1 MKTKMMLAAVAAI
14 MCHAALFAGNVCTWQ
29 GGSGKFSD
37 AAKWDTAPVSGNGD
51 TIRFDTT
58 DGNAITVEND
68 VADDFS
74 VSNVV
79 FCTRKLPDVC
89 GKVTLIGKRLY
100 ISDVNDRTIVVWD
113 HGVNPTDTDSSA
125 LRGPEVD
132 VALPLRVKSGRFNF
146 SRNVTFKRKV
156 TIDDD
161 GDVALRNPGTGTYT
175 SDKPTVT
182 FEAEVEGAQA
192 NLDSTVGAGGNGSD
206 VYYKGKVT
214 LKKFSVCA
222 TANGRT
228 LPHLQ
233 ASENDIPSV
242 WVCYADLYLDSSPCL
257 GTNMVVTRADNQ
269 WRNGATYI
277 TGGGAGVV
285 CDRLVSNDSTKHQ
298 TVGDLNKSGKLT
310 MRASGNA
317 SSGFNFTQTLSLVWD
332 PRGAYTNTL
341 TDSASTMS
349 GTLEIKG
356 GTFKMA
362 GTTSFSAL
370 SEVIVRS
377 GATLDLSECSAPAP
391 FASTTRLRVSNGG
404 KVVLPA
410 GGGVS
415 FGRGFFGG
423 LPLAAGPYDAGEAW
437 VEDGTVTVL
446 NGPAAGERYWA
457 AAADGRWNEASNWT
471 PAAVPT
477 ASDEAF
483 VTVEGSGDYTVH
495 FSGSEAKP
503 ARIEVRN
510 AAGKTARLSVDGEAN
525 FTSGTAIDVLAGG
538 EIVVP
543 AGGSFVYDMR
553 DQTDK
558 TATKVKIEDGRFVV
572 SGGFA
577 SFTNSVGVTRLRGAS
592 GEMLVENGGTLVLS
606 DRSNCNAN
614 MLTVDGGA
622 KLRMTGG
629 TIAVPSLFY
638 HSYLGLADGACEFS
652 GGTLKIYKA
661 DGGQPNCIDFRDDVT
676 LSGTATALF
685 GGDVRMAV
693 GPNVDGK
700 KTKFSALGSATASGD
715 NLTSLAV
722 SGCGF
727 GREAEFR
734 WGATG
739 SFGTILGFVGTCKGE
754 SRLVQTAGSLLFGG
768 KGLCAGSTA
777 LWRAGGSDA
786 SDNATVG
793 TVEISGGT
801 MTVGGEGSVHD
812 TWGWAFGDM
821 FPPGLALGYGG
832 TLNPP
837 AAGRPYVGRMTISG
851 TGCLTNAYG
860 HLFVGVAPYGE
871 GSLVMNGG
879 TLRSGIGIVAKYQ
892 EVIGCA
898 VGLGGG
904 KGEFVVNGGDCLV
917 NNNTWIGGATTSA
930 LRIMADGEHGA
941 DKTYGYPFDVHGGE
955 GLLKVTGGSVAF
967 TRDLVVGAEGTG
979 VVSVEGSAAS
989 QFTVGRDLVLSNEAA
1004 VVSGGTSSATLKFK
1018 ADANGVTPI
1027 NVAGRFAVSEQARLE
1042 VDMSAFDLTVGDRI
1056 WLVTC
1061 NSMSGTFDAGNI
1073 SVTGCKLGDVRI
1085 LPNGIYV
1092 KERRGATLIF
1102 R

>member
-1 MKTKMMLAAVAAI
+1 MKTKMMFATVAAI
-14 MCHAALFAGNVCTWQ
+14 MCHAALLAGNVCTWQ

-113 HGVNPTDTDSSA
+113 HGVNPTDTDSRA

-146 SRNVTFKRKV
+146 SRNVAFKRKV

-161 GDVALRNPGTGTYT
+161 GQVMLRYPGTGTYT
-175 SDKPTVT
+175 ENPPTVT

-192 NLDSTVGAGGNGSD
+192 RLDSTVGAGGYGSD

-214 LKKFSVCA
+214 LKEFSVCA
-222 TANGRT
+222 ASYGKAR
-228 LPHLQ
+228 PYLQ
-233 ASENDIPSV
+233 ASENDIPSISV
-242 WVCYADLYLDSSPCL
+242 RYAHLYLDGSPCL
-257 GTNMVVTRADNQ
+257 GTNTVVTRSDDSSGDGQ
-269 WRNGATYI
+269 TYI
-277 TGGGAGVV
+277 RGANVV
-285 CDRLVSNDSTKHQ
+285 CDRLVSANLSRHQ
-298 TVGDLNKSGKLT
+298 TVGDNNKSGKLT

-332 PRGAYTNTL
+332 PSDAYTYTL
-341 TDSASTMS
+341 TDSASTMT
-349 GTLEIKG
+349 GTLEIRG

-437 VEDGTVTVL
+437 VEGGTVTISS
-446 NGPAAGERYWA
+446 GPAAGERYWA
-457 AAADGRWNEASNWT
+457 AAADGSWDVAANWT
-471 PAAVPT
+471 PAGVPT
-477 ASDEAF
+477 ATDEAF

-503 ARIEVRN
+503 SRIEVRN
-510 AAGKTARLSVDGEAN
+510 AAGRTARLSVDGEAN

-543 AGGSFVYDMR
+543 SGGSFVYDMR

-577 SFTNSVGVTRLRGAS
+577 SFTNSIGVTRLRGAS

-606 DRSNCNAN
+606 DRSNCNIN

-629 TIAVPSLFY
+629 TIAIPSLFY

-652 GGTLKIYKA
+652 GGTLKVYKA

-676 LSGTATALF
+676 LSGTATAWF
-685 GGDVRMAV
+685 DRDVRMTV

-700 KTKFSALGSATASGD
+700 KTKFSAIGGATASGE
-715 NLTSLAV
+715 NMTSLTV

-739 SFGTILGFVGTCKGE
+739 SFGTVLGFVGTCKGE

-879 TLRSGIGIVAKYQ
+879 TLRSGIGIAAKYQ

-917 NNNTWIGGATTSA
+917 NNNTWIGGATTNA

-941 DKTYGYPFDVHGGE
+941 DTTYGYPFDVHGGE

-1004 VVSGGTSSATLKFK
+1004 VVAGGTSSATLRFK

-1027 NVAGRFAVSEQARLE
+1027 VVAGTFAVSEQARLE
-1042 VDMSAFDLTVGDRI
+1042 VDVSAFDLSAGDRVQ
-1056 WLVTC
+1056 LVTC
-1061 NSMSGTFDAGNI
+1061 NSMSGAFGAGNV
-1073 SVTGCKLGDVRI
+1073 SVKGCWREDVRI
-1085 LPNGIYV
+1085 RSNGIYV
-1092 KERRGATLIF
+1092 KARRGGMLIF